1 MRKTAAVVRASESPA
16 DDRDERRTDTRDR
29 VLEVAARHF
38 AEHSFQGTS
47 LRAIQREV
55 GVNPATV
62 HYHFGA
68 KEDLYQ
74 AVIAQFL
81 ERIQADRM
89 ARLEQIPGNLTGRER
104 LERLLHGYLAPHLE
118 LATTPA
124 GYNYARILAYV
135 QVDVR
140 DAATDMFDA
149 AVGPV
154 RARYAEALAPIFP
167 DATQR
172 RILEV
177 LAMTVAH
184 MAMVPIRLGPKSLQP
199 GRMSTAI
206 ADAVA
211 YTAVG
216 FERLCGPL
224 AD

>member
-1 MRKTAAVVRASESPA
+1 MTKTTAPA
-16 DDRDERRTDTRDR
+16 EDRDDRRTDTRDR

-38 AEHSFQGTS
+38 AQHSFQGTS

-81 ERIQADRM
+81 ERIQSERL
-89 ARLEQIPGNLTGRER
+89 ARLDQVPGNLTGRAR
-104 LERLLHGYLAPHLE
+104 LERLLHSYLAPHLE
-118 LATTPA
+118 VATTPA
-124 GYNYARILAYV
+124 GYNYARILAHV
-135 QVDVR
+135 QVELR

-154 RARYAEALAPIFP
+154 RTRYVEALAPLFP
-167 DATQR
+167 GVPTR
-172 RILEV
+172 RIYEV
-177 LAMTVAH
+177 LIMAVAH
-184 MAMVPIRLGPKSLQP
+184 MAMVPIRLGDLCLQP
-199 GRMSTAI
+199 GRMAAAI
-206 ADAVA
+206 ADVVA
-211 YTAVG
+211 YSSAG
-216 FERLCGPL
+216 FDRLCGPV